1 MAAVIPGV
9 VADSSAEGLKAQ
21 LAEVW
26 DSLIALGS
34 ELSDEQWAA
43 ATPCPGWSVGA
54 QYAHMIGTES
64 MLLGR
69 DRPDVDP
76 GRPDHVRNDI
86 GGVNEVWVAA
96 LTREPRPEVLAR
108 FAETTGARRQA
119 LAAMGEDDFDAP
131 SWTPVGQ
138 ADYRRFMQVRV
149 FDCWVH
155 EHDIRD
161 AIGRPG
167 HEDGPAAEQSVDEL
181 ARAIGYLVGKKAA
194 APDGSSMSVEL
205 TGPVHRSIHAQ
216 VVGGRALGMDSLAGP
231 ATATV
236 RLSSTAFTRL
246 ACGRVDPGQVL
257 GGALG
262 GVELAGDAELG
273 ERFVRNLAYTI

>member
-1 MAAVIPGV
+1 M
-9 VADSSAEGLKAQ
+9 
-21 LAEVW
+21 
-26 DSLIALGS
+26 
-34 ELSDEQWAA
+34 
-43 ATPCPGWSVGA
+43 TPCPGWSVGA

-76 GRPDHVRNDI
+76 GRPGHVRNDI
-86 GGVNEVWVAA
+86 GGANEVWVVA
-96 LTREPRPEVLAR
+96 LARESRPEVLAR
-108 FAETTGARRQA
+108 FAETTGARREA
-119 LAAMGEDDFDAP
+119 LAAMGEDNFDAP

-155 EHDIRD
+155 EQDIRY

-181 ARAIGYLVGKKAA
+181 ARAIGYLVGKKAG
-194 APDGSSMSVEL
+194 APDGSSMRIEL
-205 TGPVHRSIHAQ
+205 TGPVRRSIHAQ
-216 VVGGRALGMDSLAGP
+216 VVDGRARGVDSLDGP

-246 ACGRVDPGQVL
+246 ACGRVDPAQVL

-262 GVELAGDAELG
+262 GVELEGDAELG

>member
-1 MAAVIPGV
+1 MPGSPGIAAGN
-9 VADSSAEGLKAQ
+9 SSADLTSQ

-26 DSLIALGS
+26 EALTLLGADLAAS
-34 ELSDEQWAA
+34 EWNSS
-43 ATPCPGWSVGA
+43 TPCPGWDVAA

-86 GGVNEVWVAA
+86 GGANEVWVAA
-96 LTREPRPEVLAR
+96 LAREPRPEVLAR
-108 FAETTGARRQA
+108 FAETTGARREA
-119 LAAMGEDDFDAP
+119 LAAMGEDAFDAP

-155 EHDIRD
+155 EQDIRD
-161 AIGRPG
+161 AVGRPG
-167 HEDGPAAEQSVDEL
+167 HELGPAAEQSVDEL
-181 ARAIGYLVGKKAA
+181 ARAIGYLVGKKAG
-194 APDGSSMSVEL
+194 APDGSSMTVEL
-205 TGPVHRSIHAQ
+205 TGPVRRSLHA
-216 VVGGRALGMDSLAGP
+216 VVDGRARAVDGLDGP

-246 ACGRVDPGQVL
+246 ACGRIDPDRVL
-257 GGALG
+257 ESGALG
-262 GVELAGDAELG
+262 GVELEGDTQLG